1 MFRYYSYYS
10 VGGYKDFYLGDSSLS
25 HEFMY
30 YLPLLDIQEKKATET
45 KDKEKLAFISK
56 AKALPKI
63 EIITIN
69 KDFGFPNKAI
79 PLVSHGGYDIIFS
92 HMGEQ
97 EYALILRDIDSNSAD
112 ESGRKIP
119 FLFMIVSDTEEDSLK
134 LAGISCYWAN
144 YKKSVSAKIA
154 SLLGYDNGY
163 NGLRFAL
170 SEFNNWIQTISTAS
184 NIIELV
190 NGKCKICPRKGE
202 VPLLIAHTSITKV
215 FINKELR
222 LDKMAVNLIPSSK
235 VLQLNDLE
243 ASEEIRGKNRRVNRK
258 RKNRIL
264 WYAVGGI
271 IIGSIVYTCLHLF
284 NK

>member
-25 HEFMY
+25 YEYMY
-30 YLPLLDIQEKKATET
+30 YLPLLDIQEKKATEA
-45 KDKEKLAFISK
+45 KDKTKQAFINK

-63 EIITIN
+63 NIITIN
-69 KDFGFPNKAI
+69 NDYGFPNKAI

-92 HMGEQ
+92 HMGGPK
-97 EYALILRDIDSNSAD
+97 YALILRDIDSNSAD
-112 ESGRKIP
+112 ESGRRIP
-119 FLFMIVSDTEEDSLK
+119 FLFMIVSDTEDDSIK

-144 YKKSVSAKIA
+144 YKKSVSVKIA
-154 SLLGYDNGY
+154 SLLGYDNEY

-170 SEFNNWIQTISTAS
+170 SEFNNWIQAVSTAP

-190 NGKCKICPRKGE
+190 NGKRKIWPRQGE
-202 VPLLIAHTSITKV
+202 VSLLIAHTSITKD

-222 LDKMAVNLIPSSK
+222 LDKMVVNLIPSSK
-235 VLQLNDLE
+235 VLQLNDIE
-243 ASEEIRGKNRRVNRK
+243 KNDGIKKNSISVKRMRK
-258 RKNRIL
+258 SRIL
-264 WYAVGGI
+264 WYTVGGI
-271 IIGSIVYTCLHLF
+271 VIGSIVYACLHLF